1 MHHTTDRIAHTTAFV
16 TPVVETRQYNRH
28 IFGKIILFNYSTTT
42 ILSIM
47 ISYFHICFCTFD
59 LSCSIL
65 ENNNFIENL
74 YIVLSCLIK

>member
-1 MHHTTDRIAHTTAFV
+1 MHHTTDSIAHTT
-16 TPVVETRQYNRH
+16 VVETRQYNIQ

-47 ISYFHICFCTFD
+47 ISYFRICFCTFD

-65 ENNNFIENL
+65 ENNNFIENV